1 MSTPTLCHTL
11 RLELPVVTEWLG
23 RKISALLQREIHC
36 EATVD
41 DYDYWALKCTNDR
54 FSLAD
59 LSLLLAHVKASR
71 EVAIQAI
78 PSDADSTCGID
89 LLLSNELLK
98 EVLNTG
104 WEQQLVY
111 DTTLYLIGV
120 SREALTFP
128 YSSPDIFQI
137 GSLTVQRNLLFSK
150 DEFLHK
156 LHEGGDCYS
165 TLASLSARYVDL
177 FKNELHWHY
186 PISDDRHTGLY
197 FILVQEGVLCLPYDY
212 VTQDDFELFEPDAAH
227 LCTAEEMQV
236 YLDDWERQASYLT
249 ETMRSLQANL
259 IFREVIHGKKD

>member
-11 RLELPVVTEWLG
+11 RLELPVVAEWLS

-104 WEQQLVY
+104 WEQQLVCY
-111 DTTLYLIGV
+111 TTLYLIGV
-120 SREALTFP
+120 TREALTFP
-128 YSSPDIFQI
+128 YSAPDIFQI
-137 GSLTVQRNLLFSK
+137 GSLTVQWELLYSK
-150 DEFLHK
+150 NELLLK
-156 LHEGGDCYS
+156 LHEGGDCYQS
-165 TLASLSARYVDL
+165 IA
-177 FKNELHWHY
+177 
-186 PISDDRHTGLY
+186 
-197 FILVQEGVLCLPYDY
+197 
-212 VTQDDFELFEPDAAH
+212 
-227 LCTAEEMQV
+227 
-236 YLDDWERQASYLT
+236 
-249 ETMRSLQANL
+249 
-259 IFREVIHGKKD
+259 

>member
-1 MSTPTLCHTL
+1 M
-11 RLELPVVTEWLG
+11 
-23 RKISALLQREIHC
+23 
-36 EATVD
+36 
-41 DYDYWALKCTNDR
+41 
-54 FSLAD
+54 
-59 LSLLLAHVKASR
+59 KASR

-104 WEQQLVY
+104 WEQQLVCG
-111 DTTLYLIGV
+111 TTLYLIGV

-137 GSLTVQRNLLFSK
+137 GSLTVQRDLLYSK
-150 DEFLHK
+150 DELLHK

-177 FKNELHWHY
+177 FQNELHWHY

-212 VTQDDFELFEPDAAH
+212 VTQDDFELFEPEAAH

-236 YLDDWERQASYLT
+236 YLDEWERQASYLT

-259 IFREVIHGKKD
+259 IFREVIHG